1 MLKVDAEKKTNI
13 INSEVNY
20 YIFMR
25 MLILN
30 KGLINFW
37 SFVFLLFVFIYFKH
51 TQLTKAVPL
60 LGMAVNRQRFVILVV
75 FAV

>member
-1 MLKVDAEKKTNI
+1 
-13 INSEVNY
+13 
-20 YIFMR
+20 MR

>member
-1 MLKVDAEKKTNI
+1 MDAEKKTNI

>member
-1 MLKVDAEKKTNI
+1 MDAEKKTNI

-60 LGMAVNRQRFVILVV
+60 RGMAVNRQRFVILVV

>member
-1 MLKVDAEKKTNI
+1 
-13 INSEVNY
+13 
-20 YIFMR
+20 MR

-60 LGMAVNRQRFVILVV
+60 RGMAVNRQRFVILVV